1 MMFIIFAADTDLRGS
16 KLQEESS
23 VDLEDFTT
31 KYDGFASKIKYIDYR
46 NATDLKTTSH
56 TYPDFMMTFSRLIN
70 EIELCYEIYAKQIL

>member
-1 MMFIIFAADTDLRGS
+1 MMFIIFAADTDPRGS

-31 KYDGFASKIKYIDYR
+31 KYDGFSSQIKYIDYR

-56 TYPDFMMTFSRLIN
+56 TYPDFMMAFSRLIN

>member
-1 MMFIIFAADTDLRGS
+1 MMFNIFSANPDLRGS
-16 KLQEESS
+16 KHQEEAS
-23 VDLEDFTT
+23 VDFEDFTT
-31 KYDGFASKIKYIDYR
+31 KYDVFLSKIEYINYR

>member
-1 MMFIIFAADTDLRGS
+1 MFIIFAADTDLRGS

-31 KYDGFASKIKYIDYR
+31 KYDGFSSQIKYIDYR
-46 NATDLKTTSH
+46 NATKLKTTSH

-70 EIELCYEIYAKQIL
+70 EIDLCYEISAKQIL